1 MPSKIV
7 GKPATRLSSSSF
19 LHFAILAA
27 YPSEPKRWGF
37 SATFTVGDNDGFP
50 AFSPWLR
57 NLLLPD
63 KFKPLGITKYDAK
76 QDPIQW
82 LRCYA
87 LSIEN
92 ADGNNDTKCL
102 YFHFCLDKAPLT
114 WLESL
119 EKYSIDK
126 WD

>member
-1 MPSKIV
+1 MGPTGGSAAAAV
-7 GKPATRLSSSSF
+7 AAAEATRTATPLAPHSS
-19 LHFAILAA
+19 
-27 YPSEPKRWGF
+27 
-37 SATFTVGDNDGFP
+37 V
-50 AFSPWLR
+50 FSPRLR

-63 KFKPLGITKYDAK
+63 KFKPLRITKYDAK

-92 ADGNNDTKCL
+92 AGGNNDTKCL
-102 YFHFCLDKAPLT
+102 YFPFCLDQAPLT

-119 EKYSIDK
+119 DKHLIDK
-126 WD
+126 WDQLKE